1 MEKAYKFRIYP
12 TKEQEIMFQKNLGCV
27 RYVYNHYLEM
37 RIEKYRQD
45 KSNMRYSQCSADL
58 TQLKKSL
65 VWLQDADST
74 SLQTALR
81 SLDNAFLNFFSNKKF
96 GYPKFKSKRKSKKSF
111 TTKSASIKIVDNYIN
126 LPKVKLVKCKFSRKV
141 DGKILNAT
149 VSQSKSGKYYVSLCC
164 KVENIPKFE
173 LTNKSIGIDL
183 GLKDFLITSNGE
195 KFDNQKFL
203 SKSEKLL
210 KRVQKKFSKSK
221 TNGKNHEK
229 LRIKLAKRYEKVSN
243 QRKDYLHKLSTTLI
257 KQYDIICLE
266 SLKVQ
271 NMVKNH
277 RLAKSIQDVSWGEFV
292 RMLQYKADWYGKYI
306 QKVDTYYPS
315 SQICSCC
322 EYQNIAVKKL
332 SVRSWICPKC
342 NQTHDRDINASINIL
357 NQGLKL
363 LNV

>member
-12 TKEQEIMFQKNLGCV
+12 TKEQEKFFQKSFGSV

-37 RIEKYRQD
+37 RINKYKED

-81 SLDNAFLNFFSNKKF
+81 NLDTAFLRFFTNKKF
-96 GYPKFKSKRKSKKSF
+96 GYPKFKSKRKSRKSF
-111 TTKSASIKIVDNYIN
+111 TTKSASIKIVDNYIS
-126 LPKVKLVKCKFSRKV
+126 LPKVKLVKCKFSKKV
-141 DGKILNAT
+141 EGKILNAT

-164 KVENIPKFE
+164 KVENISQFE
-173 LTNKSIGIDL
+173 PTNQYIGVDL

-203 SKSEKLL
+203 LKSEKLL

-243 QRKDYLHKLSTTLI
+243 QRKDYLHKLSTMLI

-271 NMVKNH
+271 NMIKNH
-277 RLAKSIQDVSWGEFV
+277 KLAKSIQDVSWGEFV
-292 RMLQYKADWYGKYI
+292 RMLQYKADWYGKYV

-322 EYQNIAVKKL
+322 GYQNIAVKDL
-332 SVRSWICPKC
+332 SVRNWICPKC
-342 NQTHDRDINASINIL
+342 NRTHDRDINASINIL

>member
-1 MEKAYKFRIYP
+1 M
-12 TKEQEIMFQKNLGCV
+12 
-27 RYVYNHYLEM
+27 
-37 RIEKYRQD
+37 
-45 KSNMRYSQCSADL
+45 
-58 TQLKKSL
+58 
-65 VWLQDADST
+65 
-74 SLQTALR
+74 
-81 SLDNAFLNFFSNKKF
+81 
-96 GYPKFKSKRKSKKSF
+96 
-111 TTKSASIKIVDNYIN
+111 DNYIN

-141 DGKILNAT
+141 EGKILNAT
-149 VSQSKSGKYYVSLCC
+149 ILQSKSGKYYVSLCC
-164 KVENIPKFE
+164 RIENIPQFE
-173 LTNKSIGIDL
+173 PTNQYIGVDL

-203 SKSEKLL
+203 LKSEKLL

-243 QRKDYLHKLSTTLI
+243 QRKDYLHKLSTMLI

-271 NMVKNH
+271 NMIKNH
-277 RLAKSIQDVSWGEFV
+277 KLAKSIQDVSWGEFV
-292 RMLQYKADWYGKYI
+292 RMLQYKADWYGKYV

-322 EYQNIAVKKL
+322 DYQNIAVKNL
-332 SVRSWICPKC
+332 SVRNWICPKC
-342 NQTHDRDINASINIL
+342 NRTHDRDINASINIL

>member
-1 MEKAYKFRIYP
+1 MKKAYKFRIYP
-12 TKEQEIMFQKNLGCV
+12 TKEQERMFQKNFGCV
-27 RYVYNHYLEM
+27 RYVYNHYLGM
-37 RIEKYRQD
+37 RIDKYRKD

-74 SLQTALR
+74 SLQTTLR
-81 SLDNAFLNFFSNKKF
+81 SLDNAFLNFFSNKKY

-126 LPKVKLVKCKFSRKV
+126 LPKVKLVKCKLSRKV
-141 DGKILNAT
+141 DGKVLNAT

-173 LTNKSIGIDL
+173 PTNKSIGIDL

-203 SKSEKLL
+203 SKSERLL

-229 LRIKLAKRYEKVSN
+229 LRVKLAKRYEKVSN

-322 EYQNIAVKKL
+322 GYQNTTIKDL

>member
-1 MEKAYKFRIYP
+1 MP
-12 TKEQEIMFQKNLGCV
+12 Q
-27 RYVYNHYLEM
+27 
-37 RIEKYRQD
+37 
-45 KSNMRYSQCSADL
+45 
-58 TQLKKSL
+58 
-65 VWLQDADST
+65 
-74 SLQTALR
+74 
-81 SLDNAFLNFFSNKKF
+81 
-96 GYPKFKSKRKSKKSF
+96 
-111 TTKSASIKIVDNYIN
+111 
-126 LPKVKLVKCKFSRKV
+126 
-141 DGKILNAT
+141 
-149 VSQSKSGKYYVSLCC
+149 
-164 KVENIPKFE
+164 FE
-173 LTNKSIGIDL
+173 PTNKSIGIDL
-183 GLKDFLITSNGE
+183 GLKDFLITSDGT

-203 SKSEKLL
+203 SKSERLL
-210 KRVQKKFSKSK
+210 KRIQKKFSKSE

-229 LRIKLAKRYEKVSN
+229 LRVRLAKRYEKVSN

-266 SLKVQ
+266 SLKVR

-322 EYQNIAVKKL
+322 GYQNIAVKDL

-342 NQTHDRDINASINIL
+342 NRTHDRDINASINIL

-363 LNV
+363 LNA

>member
-1 MEKAYKFRIYP
+1 
-12 TKEQEIMFQKNLGCV
+12 
-27 RYVYNHYLEM
+27 
-37 RIEKYRQD
+37 
-45 KSNMRYSQCSADL
+45 MRYSQCSADL

-65 VWLQDADST
+65 TWLQDVDST

-81 SLDNAFLNFFSNKKF
+81 NLDTAFLRFFTNKKF

-111 TTKSASIKIVDNYIN
+111 TTKSASIKAVNNYIN

-141 DGKILNAT
+141 EGKILNAT

-164 KVENIPKFE
+164 KVENIPQFE
-173 LTNKSIGIDL
+173 PTNQYIGVDL

-203 SKSEKLL
+203 LKSEKLL

-229 LRIKLAKRYEKVSN
+229 LRINLAKRYEKVSN
-243 QRKDYLHKLSTTLI
+243 QRKDYLHKLSTMLI

-271 NMVKNH
+271 NMIKNH
-277 RLAKSIQDVSWGEFV
+277 RLAKSIQDVSWSEFV
-292 RMLQYKADWYGKYI
+292 RILQYKADWCGKYV

-322 EYQNIAVKKL
+322 GYQNIEVKDL
-332 SVRSWICPKC
+332 SVRNWICPKC
-342 NQTHDRDINASINIL
+342 NRTHDRDINASINIL

-363 LNV
+363 LNS

>member
-12 TKEQEIMFQKNLGCV
+12 TKEQEIMFQKNFGCV

-37 RIEKYRQD
+37 RINKYRED

-74 SLQTALR
+74 SFQTALR

-111 TTKSASIKIVDNYIN
+111 TTKSVSIKILDNYIS
-126 LPKVKLVKCKFSRKV
+126 LPKVKLVKCKLSRKV
-141 DGKILNAT
+141 EGKILNAT
-149 VSQSKSGKYYVSLCC
+149 VSLCC
-164 KVENIPKFE
+164 RIENISQFE
-173 LTNKSIGIDL
+173 PTHKSVGIDL
-183 GLKDFLITSNGE
+183 GLKNFLITSNGE

-203 SKSEKLL
+203 LKSQKLL

-221 TNGKNHEK
+221 VNGKNHEK

-243 QRKDYLHKLSTTLI
+243 QRKDYLHKLSTMLI

-277 RLAKSIQDVSWGEFV
+277 RLAKSIQDVSWSEFV
-292 RMLQYKADWYGKYI
+292 RMLQYKANWYGKYI

-322 EYQNIAVKKL
+322 GYQNIAVKDL
-332 SVRSWICPKC
+332 SIRNWVCPKC
-342 NQTHDRDINASINIL
+342 NRTHDRDINASINIL

-363 LNV
+363 LNS

>member
-12 TKEQEIMFQKNLGCV
+12 TKEQEIMFQRNFGCV
-27 RYVYNHYLEM
+27 RYVYNHYLKM
-37 RIEKYRQD
+37 RINKYRQD

-141 DGKILNAT
+141 EGEILNAT

-164 KVENIPKFE
+164 KVENIPQFE
-173 LTNKSIGIDL
+173 PTNKNVGIDL
-183 GLKDFLITSNGE
+183 GLKDFVITSNGE

-203 SKSEKLL
+203 LKSEKLL

-221 TNGKNHEK
+221 TIGKNHEK
-229 LRIKLAKRYEKVSN
+229 LRIRLAKRYEKVSN

-271 NMVKNH
+271 NMIKNH
-277 RLAKSIQDVSWGEFV
+277 RLAKSIQDVSWSEFV

-322 EYQNIAVKKL
+322 GYQNIAVKDL

-342 NQTHDRDINASINIL
+342 NRTHDRDINASINIL

>member
-1 MEKAYKFRIYP
+1 
-12 TKEQEIMFQKNLGCV
+12 
-27 RYVYNHYLEM
+27 M
-37 RIEKYRQD
+37 RINKYKED

-65 VWLQDADST
+65 MWLQDADST
-74 SLQTALR
+74 SLQTTLR

-96 GYPKFKSKRKSKKSF
+96 GYPKFKSKRKSKKSS
-111 TTKSASIKIVDNYIN
+111 TTKSASIKVDNYIN

-141 DGKILNAT
+141 EGKVLNAT

-164 KVENIPKFE
+164 RVDNIPQFE
-173 LTNKSIGIDL
+173 PTHKSVGIDL

-203 SKSEKLL
+203 SKSERLL
-210 KRVQKKFSKSK
+210 KRVQKKFSKSE

-229 LRIKLAKRYEKVSN
+229 VRVGLAKRYERVSN
-243 QRKDYLHKLSTTLI
+243 QRKDYLHKLSTMLI

-322 EYQNIAVKKL
+322 GYQNIDVEDL

-363 LNV
+363 LNA